1 MRPDLKS
8 RPYRVGGRGNLLASL
23 LGIGVYAKY
32 DSLEFRVLRADPPPL
47 DVGCIAG
54 IRDRR
59 RGDPMWSPSWA
70 GQPESGRPHGG
81 APTSGRSA
89 SSPLGMASIARIRI
103 NHRGLLCVL
112 CGESALLRLAW
123 GPSLKIKGT
132 AETQRRRDR
141 VLRPRAARVGS
152 PENSIPVENWL
163 THPQSVVDCG
173 DWGLSRPPEVCFGR
187 REDSDEVLL
196 SLSLE
201 SDIHAS

>member
-141 VLRPRAARVGS
+141 VLRPRA
-152 PENSIPVENWL
+152 
-163 THPQSVVDCG
+163 SVVNPPLQGHDLRWA
-173 DWGLSRPPEVCFGR
+173 WGASLVADPHYRLAPDATPAYGGR
-187 REDSDEVLL
+187 HEAAVIAALHR
-196 SLSLE
+196 
-201 SDIHAS
+201 